1 MGDHPGG
8 LRAETGHGEAPRWGE
23 ARGASAD
30 PERPRH
36 SEAGVRTGD
45 ERNGRWRTGEP
56 ILSIDL
62 CTQKSPGST
71 SDSRVLALLC
81 MGGREETVGSERILD
96 VFPFRRPQERRNE
109 RFSSITFIKHLIPH
123 KA

>member
-1 MGDHPGG
+1 MGDGGPGS
-8 LRAETGHGEAPRWGE
+8 R
-23 ARGASAD
+23 
-30 PERPRH
+30 
-36 SEAGVRTGD
+36 
-45 ERNGRWRTGEP
+45 

-81 MGGREETVGSERILD
+81 MGGREETVGSERMLD

-109 RFSSITFIKHLIPH
+109 RVSSITFIKHLIPH